1 LLELA
6 KIVHTADTGET
17 EVAPEGVGLD
27 RLMTGVR
34 YSSKD
39 DFEALQKAAIMYD
52 ALYTYCKVKLL
63 RENMNRSYL
72 S

>member
-1 LLELA
+1 
-6 KIVHTADTGET
+6 
-17 EVAPEGVGLD
+17 
-27 RLMTGVR
+27 MTGVR

-63 RENMNRSYL
+63 GEKYESEL
-72 S
+72 SKLSKRDRRQFLLEKLKEY